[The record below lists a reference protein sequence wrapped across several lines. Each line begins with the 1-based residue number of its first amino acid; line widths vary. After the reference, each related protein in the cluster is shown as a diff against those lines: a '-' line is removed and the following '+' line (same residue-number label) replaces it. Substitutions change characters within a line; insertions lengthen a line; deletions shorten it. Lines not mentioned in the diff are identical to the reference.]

1 MTARFRLAGPD
12 DLDLVTD
19 LVGEF
24 TAEEGYPYERGP
36 VRAILEHMFARDD
49 VGRVWLA
56 LDGEDVA
63 GYVALCF
70 GWSIEYRGRDAFV
83 DELYVRPAFR
93 GRGHGT
99 ALLQMVAG
107 EAPKLSVNALH
118 LEVERR
124 NEGARR
130 LYERLGYADKDR
142 QLMTRRLRT
151 AGLPPDADG

>member
-1 MTARFRLAGPD
+1 MSLRFRLAGAD

-36 VRAILEHMFARDD
+36 VRAILEQMFARDD
-49 VGRVWLA
+49 IGRVWLL
-56 LDGEDVA
+56 LDDDEVA

-83 DELYVRPAFR
+83 DELFVRPAFR

-99 ALLQMVAG
+99 AAMRLVAA
-107 EAPKLSVNALH
+107 EAPGLGINALH

-124 NEGARR
+124 NETARR
-130 LYERLGYADKDR
+130 LYDRLGYEDKDR
-142 QLMTRRLRT
+142 QLMTRRLRA
-151 AGLPPDADG
+151 AGLPGDPG